1 MRFLFVFFLSLM
13 LVAGPIMVQ
22 GSIAEG
28 QVESADL
35 PAEGASAAQPSGG
48 CGSLTLG
55 STTEVEGEAEYDP
68 DYEALVDEAMYQ
80 AQELGSEDGV
90 EGQPAQGEDG
100 GAGTE
105 ADFDACKQLGLQPN
119 LCDNFEGEIYCA
131 DENCKLVGPCT
142 LAADGSV
149 ACP

>member
-1 MRFLFVFFLSLM
+1 MRFLIVFFLSLM

-22 GSIAEG
+22 GSTAEG

-35 PAEGASAAQPSGG
+35 PAEGAGAAQPSGG

-55 STTEVEGEAEYDP
+55 STTEVEGDAEYDP

-80 AQELGSEDGV
+80 AQELESGEVG
-90 EGQPAQGEDG
+90 EGQSAQGEG
-100 GAGTE
+100 GETAAE
-105 ADFDACKQLGLQPN
+105 AEFDACKQLGLQPN

-131 DENCKLVGPCT
+131 DENCKLVGPCA
-142 LAADGSV
+142 LAADGTV
-149 ACP
+149 ECP